1 MTSIYPGQT
10 KFYSPEVGIPDHPA
24 RVELK
29 PTNPKDSVGIK
40 KAPLS
45 TVPMGVIMEMGTGM
59 LEGAT
64 KYGRHNYR
72 CAGIRES
79 VYFDAT
85 MRHLVS
91 YWEGEDIDPDSGM
104 SHLTKAL
111 CSLAVWR
118 DAQMQGM
125 ATDDR
130 PPRSAAFL
138 PKLNDLAGEIIDR
151 HKDKNPRHYT
161 IADTGVKV

>member
-1 MTSIYPGQT
+1 MTTTNYLVGDDHEALTFAP
-10 KFYSPEVGIPDHPA
+10 SPEI
-24 RVELK
+24 K
-29 PTNPKDSVGIK
+29 PTNPKDAIGIR

-45 TVPMGVIMEMGTGM
+45 TVPLGVVVEVGVGM
-59 LEGAT
+59 LEGAA

-85 MRHLVS
+85 MRHLIS
-91 YWEGEDIDPDSGM
+91 YWEGEDLDPDSGL
-104 SHLTKAL
+104 SHITKAL
-111 CSLAVWR
+111 CSLVVWR

-130 PPRSAAFL
+130 PPRSAAFYAAMNAAAAAVL
-138 PKLNDLAGEIIDR
+138 
-151 HKDKNPRHYT
+151 DKHADKKPRHFT
-161 IADTGVKV
+161 IDDTGVKL